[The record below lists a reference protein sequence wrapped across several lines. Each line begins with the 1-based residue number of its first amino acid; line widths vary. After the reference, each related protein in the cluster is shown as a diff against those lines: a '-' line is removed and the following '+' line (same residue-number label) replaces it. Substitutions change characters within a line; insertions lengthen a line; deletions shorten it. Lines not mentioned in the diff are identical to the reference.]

1 MLQKKICMLGSYAV
15 GKTSL
20 VTRFVKSL
28 YSDTYHT
35 TIGVKID
42 KKTVTVGETTVNCM
56 IWDIAGEDEFY
67 TIKSS
72 YLRGM
77 SGYLLVLDGTR
88 HISLEVARNIQQRVE
103 ALFPGLPF
111 VLVVN
116 KHDLLSDWEIT
127 ERELDEFSPAPC
139 AVIHTSAKTGKDV
152 ELAFQQLASA
162 MLSTGQQDG
171 TDE

>member
-1 MLQKKICMLGSYAV
+1 MLGSFAV

-28 YSDTYHT
+28 YSDAYHT

-42 KKTVTVGETTVNCM
+42 KKSVTANDTTVNCM

-77 SGYLLVLDGTR
+77 SGYFLVLDGSRRIT
-88 HISLEVARNIQQRVE
+88 LDVAKNIQQRVE
-103 ALFPGLPF
+103 ALLPGLPF
-111 VLVVN
+111 VLLVN
-116 KHDLLSDWEIT
+116 KHDLLGDWEIT
-127 ERELDEFSPAPC
+127 ERDLDTFDPPPY
-139 AVIHTSAKTGKDV
+139 AVIKTSAKTGKDV
-152 ELAFQQLASA
+152 DLAFEQLAAA
-162 MLSTGQQDG
+162 MISTDQQGNPD
-171 TDE
+171 DQ